1 MRKIPE
7 HIENPIDN
15 IIYQSI
21 DSSAILFRKMN
32 FTPNMIT
39 TISTLFGV
47 LSIYSLYKDK
57 FALAGI
63 LYFISY
69 YFDCLD
75 GYYARKYDMV
85 SKLGDYYDHVKDIAI
100 FSGIIIMLFKKRIFP
115 GLIFFIPIVI
125 LTFIHFGCQEI
136 YYNKNESDSLKFTT
150 YFCPVKNDKNKLEK
164 MMKFTRYFGSGTLV
178 LLFCIYLIILEKCKK
193 Q

>member
-21 DSSAILFRKMN
+21 DSSAVLFRKMN

-39 TISTLFGV
+39 SISTLFGL

-57 FALAGI
+57 FALAGV

-85 SKLGDYYDHVKDIAI
+85 SKLGDYYDHIKDIAI
-100 FSGIIIMLFKKRIFP
+100 FSGIIITLIKKRIFP
-115 GLIFFIPIVI
+115 GLIFFVPIVMM
-125 LTFIHFGCQEI
+125 TFMHFGCQEI
-136 YYNKNESDSLKFTT
+136 YYNKGESDSLKFTT
-150 YFCPVKNDKNKLEK
+150 YFCPVKNDRSKLEEV
-164 MMKFTRYFGSGTLV
+164 MKFTRYFGSGTLV
-178 LLFCIYLIILEKCKK
+178 LLFCIYLIVLEKCKRV
-193 Q
+193 